1 MQKLNKSKKPDLGQ
15 ERLSLISQ
23 IMPTKETSEPE
34 VIREVK
40 SMGVGSQ
47 YVFTPANSKHKFSI
61 GVGSHLAFEEQKS
74 KHSVGVGSKF
84 ALTPAPSNRGSE
96 VSFNQQLSQ
105 SKSKL
110 VRKASE
116 ITSKKRDF
124 SSFV

>member
-47 YVFTPANSKHKFSI
+47 YVFTPVKSKHKFSI
-61 GVGSHLAFEEQKS
+61 GVGSQLVFEEQ
-74 KHSVGVGSKF
+74 
-84 ALTPAPSNRGSE
+84 
-96 VSFNQQLSQ
+96 
-105 SKSKL
+105 
-110 VRKASE
+110 
-116 ITSKKRDF
+116 
-124 SSFV
+124 